1 MFTKAFSFSLFA
13 QDIIYVKS
21 RSELINVDW
30 NSIETSLS
38 LFEKKKKILY
48 LKEGKKVSALS

>member
-13 QDIIYVKS
+13 WDIICVKS

-38 LFEKKKKILY
+38 LSEKKKNFLY